1 MSGMTIKDGTGAGYE
16 GKVDS
21 NNRVHTYSVTI
32 GEESQANL
40 DGNAYNVNT
49 GDITLTNATETP
61 ILYIKNNEDRDLNI
75 QSMILYCGTSTGGT
89 ATLGVK
95 WVIVRNPTA
104 GTIVSN
110 ATAVDIESNRNYG
123 SNNTVL
129 FDSYKGATGSTM
141 TGGDDHIIVRGAT
154 FTRITEPINEIIPKG
169 SSIGFKVAAPTS
181 NTSMVVYAAAVCH
194 LEG

>member
-21 NNRVHTYSVTI
+21 NSRVHTYSVTVPEA
-32 GEESQANL
+32 GQANI
-40 DGNAYNVNT
+40 DGYAYNVNT

-61 ILYIKNNEDRDLNI
+61 VLYIKNNEDKDLNI
-75 QSMILYCGTSTGGT
+75 ESMILYAGTSTGGT

-104 GTIVSN
+104 GTIVSG

-129 FDSYKGATGSTM
+129 LDSYKGATGSTM

-154 FTRITEPINEIIPKG
+154 FARSVITINEIIPKG
-169 SSIGFKVAAPTS
+169 SSIGIKVAAPTS

-194 LEG
+194 LDG

>member
-1 MSGMTIKDGTGAGYE
+1 MSGVTIKDGTGGGYE
-16 GKVDS
+16 GKVDI
-21 NNRVHTYSVTI
+21 NNRLHAYAVTVSEA
-32 GEESQANL
+32 GQANL

-75 QSMILYCGTSTGGT
+75 ESLILYAGTSTGGT

-95 WVIVRNPTA
+95 WVVVRNPSA
-104 GTIVSN
+104 GTIISG
-110 ATAVDIESNRNYG
+110 AAAVDVESNRNYG

-141 TGGDDHIIVRGAT
+141 SGGDDHIIVRGAT
-154 FTRITEPINEIIPKG
+154 FFRSVIGINEIIPKG
-169 SSIGFKVAAPTS
+169 SSIGVKVTPPTS
-181 NTSMVVYAAAVCH
+181 NTSMVVYAAAQTH